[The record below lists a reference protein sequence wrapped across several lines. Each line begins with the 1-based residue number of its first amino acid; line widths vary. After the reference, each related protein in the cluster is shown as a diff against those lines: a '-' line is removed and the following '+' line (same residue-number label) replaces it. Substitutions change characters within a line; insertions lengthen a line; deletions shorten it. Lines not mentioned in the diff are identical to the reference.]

1 MPRPLH
7 SCRGFLGAIVPVL
20 VLPIAMCLSDCS
32 YVCSENAWQ
41 EAATKYAEIDREMM
55 AAASSAEFDAVTY
68 IRDKDKAMAEILS
81 LGEPNSQFLAEAVV
95 GNNMEKRRAALVN
108 LMVRGI
114 ADNNVTHAILES
126 YEKELDFLDRYY
138 MSNILSLAS
147 SDIVHTHREKIA
159 DRIIDVE
166 DADAIRLVLMGVLS
180 KLDCKLAAPFWAKYV
195 AEGSRT
201 ARSVAFISVS
211 RSGNACLVN
220 VAEVLR
226 IRGSEDALDAWRSM
240 MEEEGLEE

>member
-1 MPRPLH
+1 
-7 SCRGFLGAIVPVL
+7 
-20 VLPIAMCLSDCS
+20 
-32 YVCSENAWQ
+32 VCSENAWQ

-55 AAASSAEFDAVTY
+55 EAASSAEFDAVTY

-81 LGEPNSQFLAEAVV
+81 LGEPNSQFLAEAIV
-95 GNNMEKRRAALVN
+95 GNNIEKRRAALAN

-114 ADNNVTHAILES
+114 ANNNVTHSILES

-138 MSNILSLAS
+138 MSKILSLAS
-147 SDIVHTHREKIA
+147 SDIVQIHIEKIA

-166 DADAIRLVLMGVLS
+166 DAEAIRLVLMGVLS

-195 AEGSRT
+195 AEGSTT

-220 VAEVLR
+220 VAEGLR